1 MSHGRDDVPV
11 VLSGEAGTC
20 SSNTV
25 LIKWAE
31 EIRGLMGE
39 KGLTEEDWNDR
50 GNWRKKII

>member
-31 EIRGLMGE
+31 EIRGHGR
-39 KGLTEEDWNDR
+39 KGINGRRLE
-50 GNWRKKII
+50 